1 LVLIQLTE
9 TQAVALFELINN
21 VKLFEL
27 ELYEV
32 TIKEVHSLKVAINK
46 NDNVRRAVASRIIKG
61 KT

>member
-1 LVLIQLTE
+1 LVQIQLTE
-9 TQAVALFELINN
+9 IQAVALFEVLNN
-21 VKLFEL
+21 IKLFEL

-46 NDNVRRAVASRIIKG
+46 NDNVRRAVATRVIKG

>member
-1 LVLIQLTE
+1 
-9 TQAVALFELINN
+9 LFEVLNN
-21 VKLFEL
+21 IKLFEL

-46 NDNVRRAVASRIIKG
+46 NDNVRRAVALLRGELEVIKG